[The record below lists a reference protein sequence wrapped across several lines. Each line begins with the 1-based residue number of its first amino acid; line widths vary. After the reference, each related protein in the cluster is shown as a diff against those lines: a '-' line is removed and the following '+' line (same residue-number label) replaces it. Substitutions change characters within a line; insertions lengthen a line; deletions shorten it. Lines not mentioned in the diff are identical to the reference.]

1 MFHVRRI
8 ESRHIMT
15 DSVSAIVPV
24 SQKPMVHLQNP
35 EAGSDTFLSR
45 AAEAT
50 LSKLSQMQA
59 EFTRV
64 SEASAPR
71 ANALSSANAPGSGS
85 GIGVGQGEAVDL
97 AKSMGEVA
105 RSIHA
110 TSAVQQQLAQFVVA
124 SSVSSSFGRN
134 LNMFLRGQ

>member
-1 MFHVRRI
+1 
-8 ESRHIMT
+8 MT
-15 DSVSAIVPV
+15 TTVSALAPV
-24 SQKPMVHLQNP
+24 DQMPRVHLPNP
-35 EAGSDTFLSR
+35 EPGRDIFLSR

-59 EFTRV
+59 EFARV
-64 SEASAPR
+64 ADTVAPR
-71 ANALSSANAPGSGS
+71 ATALSEAPGPGA
-85 GIGVGQGEAVDL
+85 GARVQEGQTGAADL
-97 AKSMGEVA
+97 ARSMEEVS

-110 TSAVQQQLAQFVVA
+110 TTAVQAQLAQFVVA

>member
-1 MFHVRRI
+1 
-8 ESRHIMT
+8 MT
-15 DSVSAIVPV
+15 TQVSALAPV
-24 SQKPMVHLQNP
+24 DQTPRVHLPNP
-35 EAGSDTFLSR
+35 EPGRDVFLSR

-59 EFTRV
+59 EFSRV
-64 SEASAPR
+64 SDASAPR
-71 ANALSSANAPGSGS
+71 AIALSEAPGPG
-85 GIGVGQGEAVDL
+85 GDARAAAGGNGAADL
-97 AKSMGEVA
+97 ARSMEEAA

-110 TSAVQQQLAQFVVA
+110 TTAVQAQLAQFVVA